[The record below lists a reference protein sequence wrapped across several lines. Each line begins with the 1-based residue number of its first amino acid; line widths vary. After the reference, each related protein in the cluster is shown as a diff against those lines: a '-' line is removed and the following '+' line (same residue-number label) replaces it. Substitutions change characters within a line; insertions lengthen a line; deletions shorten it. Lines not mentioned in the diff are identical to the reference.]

1 MKYAFSIPGTGL
13 KISLD
18 LSPSLLPCIPSS
30 TIPLTNHFQIK
41 MSMNSDLCSKGLQS
55 GNPYSS
61 NPVPYTL
68 YINSVTSGHLRGM
81 VGAETAW
88 LSLSP
93 HGVENAQLHWS
104 GVWAHLLQWLMLS
117 LVPTRL
123 LQQCVHRSDT
133 GCLAQQHPA
142 AARKLKPQDTNTNAF
157 FFFCT
162 DIGGKPYTRELFLM
176 DMVT

>member
-1 MKYAFSIPGTGL
+1 MRYTFSIPGTGL

-18 LSPSLLPCIPSS
+18 LSPSFLPCIPSS
-30 TIPLTNHFQIK
+30 TIPLSNISPNKDVLEFW
-41 MSMNSDLCSKGLQS
+41 LSKCLQS
-55 GNPYSS
+55 GNLYSS

-68 YINSVTSGHLRGM
+68 YINSVMSGYLRGM

-88 LSLSP
+88 VSLSP

-117 LVPTRL
+117 LAPTRL

-142 AARKLKPQDTNTNAF
+142 AARKLKPQDTNAF
-157 FFFCT
+157 FFFLHRYWLVASPT
-162 DIGGKPYTRELFLM
+162 LGNYFLWIW
-176 DMVT
+176 